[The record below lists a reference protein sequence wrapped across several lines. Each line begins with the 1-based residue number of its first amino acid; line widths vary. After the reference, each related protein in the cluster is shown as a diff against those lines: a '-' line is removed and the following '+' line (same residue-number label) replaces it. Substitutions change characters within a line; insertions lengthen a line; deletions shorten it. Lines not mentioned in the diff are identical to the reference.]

1 MASQFGTVQ
10 LAHEFLAAHVKEGD
24 LCIDCTA
31 GRGHDTAFLCELVGE
46 SGRVIAFDIQTDAV
60 ESTNALLAERGLSDR
75 AEVHCVSH
83 SEVDK
88 YAEEGTVSAIV
99 FNFGWLPGG
108 DHTVNTRKETSLE
121 ALEKGLRL
129 LRPDGIVSLSI
140 YYGRDT
146 GTEERDAL
154 LEYLRGLSVREYTVL
169 VSEFVNRPNDPPIS
183 VRIYKGR

>member
-1 MASQFGTVQ
+1 MASQFGAVQ
-10 LAHEFLAAHVKEGD
+10 LAHEFLSAHVKEGD
-24 LCIDCTA
+24 FCIDCTA
-31 GRGHDTAFLCELVGE
+31 GRGNDTAFLCGLVGE
-46 SGRVIAFDIQTDAV
+46 SGRVIAFDIQQDAV
-60 ESTNALLAERGLSDR
+60 DSTKKLLGEKGFSER
-75 AEVHCVSH
+75 AEVYCVSH

-108 DHTVNTRKETSLE
+108 DHTINTRRETSIE
-121 ALEKGLRL
+121 ALEKGLKL
-129 LRPDGIVSLSI
+129 LRPDGVMSLSI

-154 LEYLRGLSVREYTVL
+154 LEYLRSLPVREYTVL

-183 VRIYKGR
+183 VRVYKGK